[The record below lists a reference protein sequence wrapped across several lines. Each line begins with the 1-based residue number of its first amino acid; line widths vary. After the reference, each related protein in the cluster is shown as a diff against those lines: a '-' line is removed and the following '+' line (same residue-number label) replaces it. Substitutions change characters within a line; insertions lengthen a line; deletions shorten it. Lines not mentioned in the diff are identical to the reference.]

1 MKNGQDRRE
10 NFGIFMLGAEATFS
24 GSLMRGEHQQLRF
37 LLVPPQHGH
46 LLQQRDCFQL
56 DLQPCHWQLRW
67 RVNAWSAEGKERKS
81 SSQEQSEIASD
92 VMSGDNVKENNAGVC
107 VGRKYQLSASTQML
121 QVLDSWYQ
129 NI

>member
-1 MKNGQDRRE
+1 MKYEQERRE
-10 NFGIFMLGAEATFS
+10 NFGIFTLGLQVGAEATFS

-37 LLVPPQHGH
+37 LLVPPLGGQHGH

-107 VGRKYQLSASTQML
+107 VGRKY
-121 QVLDSWYQ
+121 
-129 NI
+129 